1 MKITFNFL
9 VTSFFTSYLASEQGL
24 SSNTIASYSDC
35 MKLLVN
41 YICKRLDIETE
52 AIDIQMISPKL
63 ILEFLDCIENER
75 NNCPA
80 TRNQRLAA
88 IKTFFHFLSRNVP
101 ELMYQ
106 NELIQAIKL
115 KRTEHLPPPSLSV
128 EEVTA
133 IIQVPDPTTLL
144 GSRDQA
150 LLQVMYNT
158 GGRVQELADLK
169 IADLHFDT
177 MNTITLTG
185 KWKKTRVIPLW
196 PETVEILSHYFQVRE
211 HAGIESS
218 HLFLNIKKEP
228 MTRFGIGRR
237 LDKHVKT
244 ATIQCSSLSGRRISP
259 HVFRHT
265 TALHLIEAGNDITIV
280 RDWLG
285 HADIRTASQYVEVSV
300 ERKRRALEKMPPP
313 DGGMPPEEPKWKQP
327 KLIEFLNKCSRKE
340 RYVA

>member
-1 MKITFNFL
+1 MNITFGYL
-9 VTSFFTSYLASEQGL
+9 VTSFFTSYLAAEQGL

-41 YICKRLDIETE
+41 HICKRFGIETE
-52 AIDIQMISPKL
+52 AIDIQTVSPEI

-88 IKTFFHFLSRNVP
+88 IKAFFHFLSRNVP
-101 ELMYQ
+101 ELMHQ
-106 NELIQAIKL
+106 NERIQAIKL

-128 EEVTA
+128 DEVAA
-133 IIQVPDPTTLL
+133 IIQVPDPATIL
-144 GSRDQA
+144 GARDKA

-169 IADLHFDT
+169 VADLHLDA
-177 MNTITLTG
+177 MATITLTG
-185 KWKKTRVIPLW
+185 KWKKTRIIPLW
-196 PETVEILSHYFQVRE
+196 PETVEILSHYIQVRE
-211 HAGIESS
+211 HAGIESD
-218 HLFLNIKKEP
+218 HLFLNTKKEP

-237 LDKHVKT
+237 LDKHART
-244 ATIQCSSLSGRRISP
+244 AATQCPSLSGRRVTP
-259 HVFRHT
+259 HVIRHT

-300 ERKRRALEKMPPP
+300 ERKRKALEKLPPP
-313 DGGMPPEEPKWKQP
+313 DGDMPPEEPKWKQP
-327 KLIEFLNKCSRKE
+327 DLMTFLAKCSRKE